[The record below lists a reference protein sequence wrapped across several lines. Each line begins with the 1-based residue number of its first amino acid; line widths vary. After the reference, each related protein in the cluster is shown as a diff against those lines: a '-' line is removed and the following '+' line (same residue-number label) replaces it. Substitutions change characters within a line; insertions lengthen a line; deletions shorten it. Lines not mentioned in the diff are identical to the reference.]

1 MQTFSMKFSFVTLDV
16 FTSTRYSGNPVAIV
30 IIPSQYRANL
40 TQAQKQAIATEFNIS
55 ETVFFHDQDPGAEVI
70 PIDIFTAI
78 AEVPF
83 AGHPTIGSAFFLLN
97 YLQNNHVK
105 SLLTK
110 AGPIPI
116 SPSDDGKVI
125 AAIPHDIHVHAA
137 KLITKV
143 SPDIKETSYPVVSI
157 VKGMT
162 FILASLPDLD
172 GLEKYGT
179 RNLKPG
185 HPYDPAVGGLMDAG
199 PWCVGFTGT
208 YWYVELPRDDV
219 GRRIFRTR
227 MHGSR
232 EDPATGSAASALAGW
247 LALQEEKALGKGPF
261 EYIITQGVE
270 MRRKS
275 VIGVCVMRNESGDGV
290 KETKLNGSAVKVM
303 EGAVEV

>member
-1 MQTFSMKFSFVTLDV
+1 MKTFAMKLSFVTLDV

-55 ETVFFHDQDPGAEVI
+55 ETVFLHEQDPGAEVI
-70 PIDIFTAI
+70 PIDIFTTI

-83 AGHPTIGSAFFLLN
+83 AGHPTIGSTFFLLN
-97 YLQNNHVK
+97 YLQNKYVK

-116 SPSDDGKVI
+116 FPSDDGKVI

-137 KLITKV
+137 KLVTTI
-143 SPDIKETSYPVVSI
+143 SSDIKETSYPVVSI

-162 FILASLPDLD
+162 FILASLPDLG
-172 GLEKYGT
+172 GLEKHGT
-179 RNLKPG
+179 CNLKPG
-185 HPYDPAVGGLMDAG
+185 YPYDPAAGGLMDAG

-208 YWYVELPRDDV
+208 YWYVELPRNDA

-227 MHGSR
+227 MHESI
-232 EDPATGSAASALAGW
+232 EDPGTGSAASALTGW

-275 VIGVCVMRNESGDGV
+275 VIGVCVTRNESGDEV
-290 KETKLNGSAVKVM
+290 KEIMLSGSAVKVM